1 MPKNIYHNHHIIPKY
16 RCKEIGIDPDF
27 PENIIRITRAEHAEA
42 HYHRWLKHKDRR
54 DLWAASIIAKGE
66 MDGLDTSGEK
76 NPFYGKK
83 HSAESRKKMSDA
95 SSGENNYFYGKSLS
109 ENHKKKL
116 SESKK
121 GEKNCWYGK
130 SFSEEHRKNMSVAQ
144 KGKKR
149 QPFTEE
155 HKKNISKSK
164 SGEKH
169 YLYGK
174 HHSEETRKKISL
186 ANKGRTHTE
195 ESKKKMGK
203 SQIGEKNHFYGK
215 KHSAETLENMRGTRG
230 PQKKTT
236 CPHCLQT
243 GGGSMMK
250 RHHFSNCKEIST
262 IS

>member
-54 DLWAASIIAKGE
+54 DLGAAVILTKGE
-66 MDGLDTSGEK
+66 IDGLDTSGDK

-83 HSAESRKKMSDA
+83 HSSETRKKLSDA
-95 SSGENNYFYGKSLS
+95 SSGEKNYFYGKSLS
-109 ENHKKKL
+109 EDHKKKL

-121 GEKNCWYGK
+121 
-130 SFSEEHRKNMSVAQ
+130 
-144 KGKKR
+144 
-149 QPFTEE
+149 
-155 HKKNISKSK
+155 
-164 SGEKH
+164 GEKH

-195 ESKKKMGK
+195 ESKKKMSE
-203 SQIGEKNHFYGK
+203 SQIGEKGHFYGK
-215 KHSAETLENMRGTRG
+215 KHSAATLEKMRKTRG

-250 RHHFSNCKEIST
+250 RHHFSNCKEIA
-262 IS
+262 